1 MNARS
6 AQKGRHDAKNWRIE
20 VFSVAR
26 AKQTKA
32 RSSTRSKPDPDAAI
46 RERLLSQRQD
56 LLNLYKRDLKVGQ
69 EPSEEASEDL
79 VDRANNAY
87 QREFML
93 NLSVSERSLLRQVE
107 NALER
112 LDEGE
117 YGICDH
123 CREPI
128 GAKRLQAVPW
138 ARYCVDCQEKEELG
152 SLE

>member
-1 MNARS
+1 M
-6 AQKGRHDAKNWRIE
+6 
-20 VFSVAR
+20 AR

-32 RSSTRSKPDPDAAI
+32 RKKTRSKRDPNAAI

-56 LLNLYKRDLKVGQ
+56 LLDLYKHDLKIGQ
-69 EPSEEASEDL
+69 ESSDEASEDL

-93 NLSVSERSLLRQVE
+93 KLSVSERSLLRQVE
-107 NALER
+107 GALER
-112 LDEGE
+112 LDQGE
-117 YGICDH
+117 YGVCAH
-123 CREPI
+123 CRDPI

-138 ARYCVDCQEKEELG
+138 ARYCVDCQEKEERG